1 MTLPEIARHEL
12 IELIGSGCCGSVYR
26 ARTMEG
32 RECAVKVFSSMAI
45 NRKALTVASEVLAA
59 GATHPGVVAP
69 TAFGFERS
77 PYFQVMPLLGKAVQ
91 EGGRKRWETVTLEDW
106 CEQGLPEEK
115 AWEVIYQLAEAMAWL
130 HKQGLPHGNLRPCNV
145 LVEEGGDPQVR
156 LTDMAQ
162 GWVGGVHRLDLG
174 DHFVYLCPEQAENP
188 DGVFSGHGP
197 GWDVYSFGVIAYRLL
212 TGRLPR
218 GDEAWNQQLEKARQQ
233 VLSGL
238 AYEIDSKAL
247 LQAVRA
253 EPVVTWP
260 GKPPESEWTV
270 RRRAVIEGALSLH
283 PGARWRDMR
292 EVLREFEVLESDYQ
306 LAVSRAE
313 TVQAREKQA
322 RKVKKLSR
330 QVLALGV
337 GVIVVAEV
345 AIWMWFRDRAAQK
358 ALAEVEAVHAAEVQ
372 QRETVAAAQL
382 AQREEVI
389 ANLTRE
395 RDEAKKARTQ
405 SEANLAHA
413 QEAVDQFLTQ
423 LLETPAGDELEVAF
437 SRGQLEEALAFTK
450 ASLAE
455 MEAQPEL
462 AAERARAS
470 GNLGRIH
477 LKLRQDAEAEGYLRR
492 AYEETRA
499 LVAATE
505 EPMAKATASQWA
517 GRYGMLLAELKQRGG
532 RSDESLKLLAEAV
545 RLLEAGLEAR
555 GAAGLAR
562 SECARAWLDLG
573 TRQFEAGELGV
584 ARESLQ
590 RVGAVLDTTGA
601 ETKEN
606 KETKEGEVDG
616 AASGGLFLEAL
627 AAFQLGRVIREEGR
641 FEEAMTAMI
650 DAVRSMGELVMGASP
665 RNQEQALELA
675 RAYTELA
682 ELVGQHFNA
691 SDAVAAH
698 EQAVPILL
706 ELNRLMPEWV
716 EVKYLLARNYG
727 AISQLERDLGQ
738 VSEATRKKQDAIAL
752 INEVLADDA
761 GNVRF
766 LLLQARLRHEYAGFL
781 ADSGKVVEAA
791 GMARLAEAT
800 LEKLLAGA
808 PELKAGERLRPDRRE
823 REVLLAQV
831 LGVLAHSQEKS
842 GKKGEAKTLLI
853 KAQGH
858 WQALTTAGATDD
870 VVRQGLAW
878 TQDRLSKLK

>member
-1 MTLPEIARHEL
+1 MTLPDIAGHEL

-26 ARTMEG
+26 GRTVEG
-32 RECAVKVFSSMAI
+32 RDCAVKVFSSMAI

-59 GATHPGVVAP
+59 STPHPGIVAP
-69 TAFGFERS
+69 MAFDFERS

-91 EGGRKRWETVTLEDW
+91 EGSRARWETLTLEDW
-106 CEQGLPEEK
+106 CEQGLPEAK

-145 LVEEGGDPQVR
+145 LVDEVGDPQVR

-188 DGVFSGHGP
+188 DGVFAGHGP

-218 GDEAWNQQLEKARQQ
+218 GEAAWTRQLEKARQQ

-238 AYEIDSKAL
+238 AYEIDSQAL
-247 LQAVRA
+247 LQAVRE
-253 EPVVTWP
+253 EPVVMWP
-260 GKPPESEWTV
+260 DPAPESEWV
-270 RRRAVIEGALSLH
+270 ARRRAVIEGALSLH

-306 LAVSRAE
+306 LSQSRAE
-313 TVQAREKQA
+313 TLAAREKQA
-322 RKVKKLSR
+322 RRVKTLSR
-330 QVLALGV
+330 RVLALGI
-337 GVIVVAEV
+337 GMIVTTEAAV
-345 AIWMWFRDRAAQK
+345 WMWMRNRSAQK
-358 ALAEVEAVHAAEVQ
+358 ALAEVEAVHLTDVQRREAAAAE
-372 QRETVAAAQL
+372 QL
-382 AQREEVI
+382 AQRESTI
-389 ANLTRE
+389 SSLTQE
-395 RDEAKKARTQ
+395 RDEARKARAQ

-413 QEAVDQFLTQ
+413 QNAVDQFLTQ

-437 SRGQLEEALAFTK
+437 SRGQLEEALAFTQ

-455 MEAQPEL
+455 METKPEL
-462 AAERARAS
+462 AAERARTS
-470 GNLGRIH
+470 GNVGRIY
-477 LKLRQDAEAEGYLRR
+477 LKLRQDAEAEDYLER
-492 AYEETRA
+492 ARQETLA
-499 LVAATE
+499 LAAATE
-505 EPMAKATASQWA
+505 NAMAKAATSQWA
-517 GRYGMLLAELKQRGG
+517 GRYGMLLAELKQRAGK
-532 RSDESLKLLAEAV
+532 SDESLRLLTEAV
-545 RLLEAGLEAR
+545 PRLEAGLESD
-555 GAAGLAR
+555 GAASLAR
-562 SECARAWLDLG
+562 FECAQAWLDLG
-573 TRQFEAGELGV
+573 TRQFESGELAA
-584 ARESLQ
+584 ARQSLQ
-590 RVGAVLDTTGA
+590 RVSVVLEVA
-601 ETKEN
+601 AAKP
-606 KETKEGEVDG
+606 KETAEGKAG
-616 AASGGLFLEAL
+616 HAAKTDLFLQAR
-627 AAFQLGRVIREEGR
+627 AAFQLGRVVREEGR

-691 SDAVAAH
+691 QDAVAAH

-706 ELNRLMPEWV
+706 ELNRLMPEWA
-716 EVKYLLARNYG
+716 EVKYLLARNHG
-727 AISQLERDLGQ
+727 AVSQLERDLGKT
-738 VSEATRKKQDAIAL
+738 SEAMRKKQDAIAL

-761 GNVRF
+761 DNPRYLV
-766 LLLQARLRHEYAGFL
+766 LQARLRHEYAGFL

-791 GMARLAEAT
+791 GMARLAETT
-800 LEKLLAGA
+800 LHKLLTGA
-808 PELKAGERLRPDRRE
+808 AELKAGERLRPDRRE

-831 LGVLAHSQEKS
+831 EGVLAHSLEKS
-842 GKKGEAKTLLI
+842 GKKGEAKALLL
-853 KAQGH
+853 KAQSR
-858 WQALTTAGATDD
+858 WQALTTAGVTDD